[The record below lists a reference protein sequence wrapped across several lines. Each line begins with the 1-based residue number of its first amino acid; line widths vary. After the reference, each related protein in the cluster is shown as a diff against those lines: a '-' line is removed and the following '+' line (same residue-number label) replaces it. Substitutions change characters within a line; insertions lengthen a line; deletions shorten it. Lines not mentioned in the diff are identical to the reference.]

1 MLLQNK
7 KNYLFLIILITGAIL
22 RFYNINYDDFW
33 IDETLTFWISDPS
46 IQSKISFSNH
56 RSIEQVPYLFNLIVK
71 IYHSIFFYDSNIS
84 RFIPATASILSIL
97 TVAYLARQIEK
108 NNSYL
113 FTAFLISINI
123 YLISYAQELRL
134 YSTLF
139 LFTSINLIFYFK
151 IIEQTKNTRLDLL
164 LFFISSLLTVLIH
177 PFGFIIIFS
186 LITSDIFFMYF
197 KKNNK
202 SNFLLYFIIIVISSL
217 YYYLQINP
225 FYLTPSWLE
234 KINLKFFTNFY
245 FSKFFGSRL
254 MGLIFLSTLVLLT
267 FKFRKLIFKN
277 RKIFMLFNIIFLSYF
292 LPILYS
298 LIFSPIL
305 LSRYIIFV
313 IIPIILL
320 ISYFTFKLKRNYKNI
335 IIIFLS
341 VCSVSNLAT
350 EETFKQFYKDR
361 FSYKPD
367 FTGSLK
373 IINDSQKKNYSLL
386 INPAQKS
393 FNKSWEN
400 SIDNYLSHIIKKNKF
415 LIKKVEFSNNL
426 ENVWLICIHDL
437 NQGNCNR
444 SDIKPIKT
452 LKLNRIDL
460 MLF

>member
-84 RFIPATASILSIL
+84 RFIPATTSILSIL

-186 LITSDIFFMYF
+186 LITSDVFFMYF
-197 KKNNK
+197 KK
-202 SNFLLYFIIIVISSL
+202 
-217 YYYLQINP
+217 
-225 FYLTPSWLE
+225 
-234 KINLKFFTNFY
+234 
-245 FSKFFGSRL
+245 
-254 MGLIFLSTLVLLT
+254 
-267 FKFRKLIFKN
+267 
-277 RKIFMLFNIIFLSYF
+277 
-292 LPILYS
+292 
-298 LIFSPIL
+298 
-305 LSRYIIFV
+305 
-313 IIPIILL
+313 
-320 ISYFTFKLKRNYKNI
+320 
-335 IIIFLS
+335 
-341 VCSVSNLAT
+341 
-350 EETFKQFYKDR
+350 
-361 FSYKPD
+361 
-367 FTGSLK
+367 
-373 IINDSQKKNYSLL
+373 IINQIFYYIL
-386 INPAQKS
+386 
-393 FNKSWEN
+393 
-400 SIDNYLSHIIKKNKF
+400 
-415 LIKKVEFSNNL
+415 
-426 ENVWLICIHDL
+426 
-437 NQGNCNR
+437 
-444 SDIKPIKT
+444 
-452 LKLNRIDL
+452 
-460 MLF
+460 